1 MRWLPNAITVA
12 RLIAVPFLL
21 WLLLSE
27 AGPTSVTGAVLFA
40 VLAFTDLVDGRLAR
54 LLDAQTSFG
63 RIADPLA
70 DRLLMAV
77 GLIGLL
83 VLGRFPWPGPAI
95 ILIRDALIM
104 VGFVLLV
111 RRGIGLRVEMAG
123 KISSALNM
131 MVVALGLITAAVWVD
146 VLLWVAVALSVV
158 TFANYARRAVVR
170 LHTAHTHDV
179 GDASTGA

>member
-1 MRWLPNAITVA
+1 MCIRD
-12 RLIAVPFLL
+12 
-21 WLLLSE
+21 
-27 AGPTSVTGAVLFA
+27 SVTGAVLFA
-40 VLAFTDLVDGRLAR
+40 VLAFSDLVDGRLAR

-95 ILIRDALIM
+95 ILIRDVLTM

-111 RRGIGLRVEMAG
+111 RRGVGLRVETAG
-123 KISSALNM
+123 KVSSALNM
-131 MVVALGLITAAVWVD
+131 TMVALGLITAAVWVD

-158 TFANYARRAVVR
+158 TFANYARRAAVR
-170 LHTAHTHDV
+170 LRTAHPRDV